1 MHHRTT
7 DITVNPIQL
16 PVGLLVIKENPIQ
29 PTVYLTKRGTTAKND
44 AVFRAECHAT
54 ADQRIYHG
62 STKLEYHRVST
73 LSIVILFF
81 GHYYTIRIT
90 MADGQQQRPA
100 DGGLFDAIGDEYL
113 ARAVEE
119 NRNETS
125 AVEEAEATGLSVEQ
139 VANFRRFDQ
148 QQHQAALRQEL
159 LGPSNAEAEGVSRDS
174 GFGPPPNPNQNPRR
188 SPRRR
193 RIPRPLPA
201 AGRPHRRD
209 VSHRNRML
217 FTAGYTADQVQ
228 RALAASTARSSR
240 RSGVEAVRNPV
251 LLARHAGQDDVSVP
265 AGPLFHPADVE
276 DEAADA
282 PSDQSTTVPEESE
295 REATAADIIV
305 HAEDSLLDRAAES
318 EADGAGV
325 VAAPLPVEAID
336 PESLRHGIIA
346 ESTTTGYAGEV
357 FSFLSWVLTHQP
369 TWLTE
374 HATNTLQSL
383 AASTADLRVRAK
395 NKAIRQA
402 ISQLM
407 REAHQQP
414 ILHLDQLTPMGYMHY
429 IASLRHKKTHG
440 YLSKSSY
447 GTKRSA
453 LRHLFRLQNQLGF
466 PANFGIELGNLYR
479 GLHRK
484 IAKAGRHQQA
494 TTGKEPMTP
503 ELLRLVSRWFL
514 EWNTADGVFARAY
527 LLLTWSL
534 MCRVNSTAVLKLAN
548 FQWIDFDCLGI
559 TFGHTKVD
567 QFGDDSAHLR
577 HIYSNPH
584 DPLVCPVLALAMFFT
599 SCLAGPQTNASQ
611 LFEGT
616 LQDDRFGT
624 LLSKVLAEHLSELH
638 DLGYTPNDL
647 GTHSIRK
654 GAVSYVSSLPG
665 GPTVPA
671 VCIRAGWSMG
681 QVREIYMR
689 YVSSGDQ
696 FVGRCLSMLPLDDVE
711 FGSSCARFDESLS
724 EADHGYLTTLA
735 KQEFSELAGIDSFG
749 RLMLR
754 CYASLLHHRQWLLD
768 LDPNH
773 VVRRCS
779 AALKDG
785 GLMEYLS
792 THPGIIKVTHP
803 WDDPTPNR
811 FTGIPPHVSQ
821 TQKLMAIRNEQQS
834 MVNDFVGKV
843 GTLLEERGVGDG
855 AVSVDAMKKLF
866 KDLSADIKKQF
877 EALGGGQPSDGEE
890 QQQTLQELAADLPQD
905 GGGSAQTGF
914 QLHLHGRGL
923 DSRLEKVP
931 YSWEFPRV
939 SVQKMWELWWVGDTV
954 QQIPPMRAISIEDLR
969 WLDDKPLPS
978 TAMHKRT
985 GPIQKRAN
993 RRSTV
998 KMLSDCRVL
1007 MNWMLWLVQE
1017 ANALPEE
1024 LTAAS
1029 VKAMYNTIEPQI
1041 TCSKRMG
1048 TITWISVVK
1057 KLRREKRLVRV
1068 SMDDSGMMQP
1078 VQQPA
1083 AAVEHDDGS
1092 DGEAMETEATATM
1105 EDGDHGDGVLVTQE
1119 EWRMSL

>member
-1 MHHRTT
+1 MWSANVKPNARNSHHAY
-7 DITVNPIQL
+7 
-16 PVGLLVIKENPIQ
+16 
-29 PTVYLTKRGTTAKND
+29 TVYYA
-44 AVFRAECHAT
+44 AT
-54 ADQRIYHG
+54 IIIPD
-62 STKLEYHRVST
+62 
-73 LSIVILFF
+73 FF
-81 GHYYTIRIT
+81 DNSSNTIRYA
-90 MADGQQQRPA
+90 MADGQRGNSA
-100 DGGLFDAIGDEYL
+100 DGGLFDGIGDQYL
-113 ARAVEE
+113 VRALEE
-119 NRNETS
+119 QRQETS
-125 AVEEAEATGLSVEQ
+125 VREESEATGLSEQQ
-139 VANFRRFDQ
+139 VANYRRFGPDQ
-148 QQHQAALRQEL
+148 HQQAALRQEL
-159 LGPSNAEAEGVSRDS
+159 LGRSQRNADAPETATIHEARH
-174 GFGPPPNPNQNPRR
+174 PPPRR
-188 SPRRR
+188 QSPRR
-193 RIPRPLPA
+193 RIPRHIPA

-209 VSHRNRML
+209 VSHRNRVA
-217 FTAGYTADQVQ
+217 FTAGYTAGQ
-228 RALAASTARSSR
+228 RQRSRASAAARSAR
-240 RSGVEAVRNPV
+240 RSGVEAVPAV
-251 LLARHAGQDDVSVP
+251 LAHGARASFAIQQIEEVSVP
-265 AGPLFHPADVE
+265 VAPLFNPADVE
-276 DEAADA
+276 EEAADGA
-282 PSDQSTTVPEESE
+282 SADDD
-295 REATAADIIV
+295 REPTAADIIV
-305 HAEDSLLDRAAES
+305 HAEDSVLDAAES
-318 EADGAGV
+318 ETVQASVVGAGEPV
-325 VAAPLPVEAID
+325 VAVAGAVAAPVEAID

-357 FSFLSWVLTHQP
+357 FSFLSWAMTNQP
-369 TWLTE
+369 TWLTAHSTSALE
-374 HATNTLQSL
+374 SL
-383 AASTADLRVRAK
+383 ALSTADLRVRAK
-395 NKAIRQA
+395 NKAIRET

-407 REAHQQP
+407 RQAHQQP
-414 ILHLDQLTPMGYMHY
+414 ILHLDRLTPMGYMHY
-429 IASLRHKKTHG
+429 IASLRHKTTHG

-466 PANFGIELGNLYR
+466 PANFSIELGNLYR

-548 FQWIDFDCLGI
+548 FQWIDFDCMGI

-599 SCLAGPQTNASQ
+599 SCLAGPQSTASQ

-624 LLSKVLAEHLSELH
+624 LLSKVLGEHLAELH

-711 FGSSCARFDESLS
+711 FGTSCARFDESMSDADLS
-724 EADHGYLTTLA
+724 HLTTMA
-735 KQEFSELAGIDSFG
+735 KQEFTELAGIDSFG

-785 GLMEYLS
+785 ALMEYLS

-803 WDDPTPNR
+803 WDDPSPNR

-821 TQKLMAIRNEQQS
+821 TQKLMVIRNEQQS
-834 MVNDFVGKV
+834 MVQEFVGKV

-866 KDLSADIKKQF
+866 KDLTADIKQQF

-890 QQQTLQELAADLPQD
+890 QPQTLEELAADLPQD

-939 SVQKMWELWWVGDTV
+939 SCQKMWEIWWLGDTL
-954 QQIPPMRAISIEDLR
+954 QQIPPMRAISIEDLK

-978 TAMHKRT
+978 TAMHRRT
-985 GPIQKRAN
+985 GPIEKRAN

-1029 VKAMYNTIEPQI
+1029 VKAMYNTIEPMI

-1057 KLRREKRLVRV
+1057 KLRKEKRLVRV
-1068 SMDDSGMMQP
+1068 SMDDSGMLQP

-1083 AAVEHDDGS
+1083 AAVEDDDAS
-1092 DGEAMETEATATM
+1092 EGEAMETGDATAAM
-1105 EDGDHGDGVLVTQE
+1105 DDDGHGDGALVTQE
-1119 EWRMSL
+1119 TWRMSL